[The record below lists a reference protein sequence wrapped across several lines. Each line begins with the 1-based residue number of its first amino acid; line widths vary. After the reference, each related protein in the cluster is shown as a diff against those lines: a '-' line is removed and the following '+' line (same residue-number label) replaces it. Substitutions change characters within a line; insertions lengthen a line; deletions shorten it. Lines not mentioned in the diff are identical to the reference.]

1 MTKMW
6 QTGAELAVIPD
17 MTKKR
22 GRKPMAKRDRK
33 DQLVQT
39 RVPGE
44 LSETLREAAKQNRVT
59 VSQLIRNVLED
70 TFDLVDNVVG
80 EAVQLGHSVRRDALK
95 IAESAKGRGRRP
107 SPSAGDPLA
116 DVEAWQEVLINKDV
130 VCAQCARLVGRGEKA
145 AFGVSSDPAAP
156 KLWLCAVCAGRLST

>member
-1 MTKMW
+1 MRNWNSGT
-6 QTGAELAVIPD
+6 ELVVIRD

-44 LSETLREAAKQNRVT
+44 LSETLREAAKQKRVT

-80 EAVQLGHSVRRDALK
+80 EAVNLGQTVKRDAMR
-95 IAESAKGRGRRP
+95 IAESAKGRGKRATP
-107 SPSAGDPLA
+107 PADADPLA
-116 DVEAWQEVLINKDV
+116 QIEAWQPVRVNREV
-130 VCAQCARLVGRGEKA
+130 VCAQCARVIARGEH
-145 AFGVSSDPAAP
+145 AFFGIGSDPSAP
-156 KLWLCAVCAGRLST
+156 KVWLCAVCEERL